1 MGDRTVRRASLGSIV
16 AIAVLATALMPS
28 TTVPLAATPRSDP
41 GWDLRPQIM
50 WKPIPFP
57 DLRKEQMAAYSQ
69 RHYGRRGWRLPDPAV
84 IVEHVTGDS
93 SFDSVWSTF
102 ASNARDLGEKP
113 GTCAHFLIDTDG
125 TIYQLADREVRC
137 RHTIGLNHVSLGI
150 DHVGRSA
157 SDVLRNPAMMR
168 SSLRLTLWLMASY
181 GIEVRNVIGDAE
193 SLESPYRLERYAAWR
208 CMTHDDL
215 GHREMRR
222 YRDRLRD
229 IARSN
234 DVPVGPSPEWVDPR
248 C

>member
-1 MGDRTVRRASLGSIV
+1 MGERTVRRASLGSIV
-16 AIAVLATALMPS
+16 AIAVLVTAFSPE
-28 TTVPLAATPRSDP
+28 TTVSVAATPRTDP
-41 GWDLRPQIM
+41 AWDLRPQIM

-57 DLRKEQMAAYSQ
+57 DLRKDQMAAYSQ
-69 RHYGRRGWRLPDPAV
+69 RHYGRRGWRLADPAV
-84 IVEHVTGDS
+84 IVEHVTGGP
-93 SFDSVWSTF
+93 SFDRAWNTF

-150 DHVGRSA
+150 DHVGRSTR
-157 SDVLRNPAMMR
+157 DVLRNPAMMR
-168 SSLRLTLWLMASY
+168 SSLRLTLWLMASH
-181 GIEVRNVIGDAE
+181 GIEARNVIGAAE

-208 CMTHDDL
+208 CMTHDEL
-215 GHREMRR
+215 GHRAMRR